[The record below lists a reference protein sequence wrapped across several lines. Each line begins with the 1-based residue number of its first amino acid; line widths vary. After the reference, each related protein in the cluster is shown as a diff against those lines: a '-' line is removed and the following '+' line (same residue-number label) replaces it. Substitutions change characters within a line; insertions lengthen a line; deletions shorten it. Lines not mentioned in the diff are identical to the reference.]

1 MTTPSPRPDH
11 RPLRV
16 LRVITT
22 LEPEVG
28 GPSYSAVNG
37 AVAEQAAGIST
48 TIVSTTS
55 ASGPRYTPPSLAK
68 AGVVHRSFR
77 RPRILKGLGKRWGI
91 SVRFALWIL
100 RHAGRYDVIHVHYVW
115 SLGTVVG
122 IFAAAAWR
130 RPVVMTPHES
140 LTSFGIEHSRSGQ
153 RRLQKLLVRRF
164 LLAGVDRVVTASA
177 LEQRDSDLNNRQGRV
192 IQHPV
197 PHHAAPAAET
207 PRCASSSRRIGF
219 LGRLHQKKRIGD
231 LIDAFTGLDGDATL
245 VIGGNQPLEE
255 FARLRDRVAAG
266 GLGGRV
272 CLLGFIAPD
281 DRGAFFASVDVLV
294 MPSTYECF
302 GMVAAEALSAGV
314 PAIVT
319 EQTGIAEVVRDHAA
333 GVVVPV
339 GAPDAIRAAIERILA
354 DPDAL
359 TIMRDNARRAAR
371 IRLSFGAYAD
381 AIRTVYD
388 EVTQRLP

>member
-1 MTTPSPRPDH
+1 
-11 RPLRV
+11 V
-16 LRVITT
+16 
-22 LEPEVG
+22 
-28 GPSYSAVNG
+28 
-37 AVAEQAAGIST
+37 VA
-48 TIVSTTS
+48 
-55 ASGPRYTPPSLAK
+55 
-68 AGVVHRSFR
+68 
-77 RPRILKGLGKRWGI
+77 
-91 SVRFALWIL
+91 
-100 RHAGRYDVIHVHYVW
+100 
-115 SLGTVVG
+115 
-122 IFAAAAWR
+122 
-130 RPVVMTPHES
+130 
-140 LTSFGIEHSRSGQ
+140 
-153 RRLQKLLVRRF
+153 
-164 LLAGVDRVVTASA
+164 ASA

-197 PHHAAPAAET
+197 PHHAAPAVET

-219 LGRLHQKKRIGD
+219 LGRLHPKKRIGD
-231 LIDAFTGLDGDATL
+231 LIDAFTGLYGDATL

-255 FARLRDRVAAG
+255 FARLRDRVAVD
-266 GLGGRV
+266 GLGARV

-281 DRGAFFASVDVLV
+281 DRSAFFTSVDVLV

-314 PAIVT
+314 PVIVT
-319 EQTGIAEVVRDHAA
+319 EQTGIAEVVRHHDA

-339 GAPDAIRAAIERILA
+339 GDPDAIRAAIERILA

-388 EVTQRLP
+388 EVTQ